1 MTNYLKNRELETRDW
16 RLGLNLQS
24 LISSLSLL
32 LIPVLYLLTLAQSPV
47 LGDPSEYTFVA
58 NMLGIA
64 HPPGYAFITL
74 LGKLF
79 QTIVPIG
86 TIAWRMHLLAA
97 VSASVAAWFVFGIIR
112 TLGRNL
118 PGFVDIISLFGA
130 FVTGTAVNHW
140 QHAIHANPHILTATF
155 TAANL
160 YFLTR
165 WWAENVGEQRSRGAE
180 VKNPPHFPAPPPSRS
195 QTWLYAFCLS
205 AGLGI
210 THHPLTV
217 FGFPAYAVFIFSI
230 WWQREVRDWRLE
242 TKKTRLSLQS
252 LVSNLS
258 RLVAHNWQTALKM
271 VGFALLGL
279 SVWLY
284 FPIRS
289 PMDPGFG
296 PITMNTLNGFLD
308 HVLARGLSESLP
320 YVSLADQP
328 NRAIVFWSLLRLQF
342 SWPIILLALFGL
354 LWPLYDKVKNG
365 HPVTLSP
372 VHPFSPA
379 PLPPI
384 ILYTLTFLGTYA
396 FVISLRAQDSMAYLI
411 GPFLIVGLF
420 AGLGLL
426 WLLKIG
432 SQMNADERRFLS
444 LRHRASALNLILVL
458 AFIVGPIW
466 QVWQNLPRVSLRS
479 YDEGQATIE
488 AVAHWA
494 EEQEPGAVLLSDWEH
509 ITPLWYER
517 YVNNN
522 WPDPEIVTPQLVA
535 AGSENPWLTA
545 VFDNLAAGPV
555 YLNNFR
561 PGPLAGTD
569 FRLRPSGPFYQVVEP
584 GDSTIP
590 DEMTAVT
597 AASASSTVLSSS
609 VQAVAQDIE
618 VVAYDLPKHHVTAG
632 DFVPL
637 TLAMRASVATEE
649 YYVPV
654 LYVGD
659 LRYEFT
665 TDSHLI
671 TPRWWAGEV
680 IIERFDFALP
690 HDLASGIY
698 PLRLNIKNLSLNEEF
713 PLDLSLGPLSVTA
726 ADNPPATD
734 HLLANFRQRVGLINA
749 AVRVNGRR
757 ATAPWSSEAR
767 LTAQPGDMV
776 NVTLEWES
784 LAKAEDSYTVFVH
797 LIDGNNV
804 PYVFLDYTPLGGS
817 APTHLWIPK
826 WLPGQRYTDPYRLPI
841 PDDLPP
847 GTYYIEVGLYEMVS
861 GRRLHISDSAGNLN
875 GDRIILGPI
884 EVQ

>member
-1 MTNYLKNRELETRDW
+1 MRP
-16 RLGLNLQS
+16 NLQS
-24 LISSLSLL
+24 LISNLSLL
-32 LIPVLYLLTLAQSPV
+32 LIPILYILTLAQSPV

-79 QTIVPIG
+79 QTIVPFG
-86 TIAWRMHLLAA
+86 TVAWRMHLLAA
-97 VSASVAAWFVFGIIR
+97 VSASVGAWFVFGIIR
-112 TLGRNL
+112 TLGRDL
-118 PGFVDIISLFGA
+118 DGLGMMAALFGA
-130 FVTGTAVNHW
+130 FVVGTAVNHW

-155 TAANL
+155 FTANL

-165 WWAENVGEQRSRGAE
+165 WWATRDETN
-180 VKNPPHFPAPPPSRS
+180 K
-195 QTWLYAFCLS
+195 WLYAFCVS

-217 FGFPAYAVFIFSI
+217 FGFPAYAVFILSV
-230 WWQREVRDWRLE
+230 WWQKEIGDWRLE
-242 TKKTRLSLQS
+242 TGKTHLNLQS
-252 LVSNLS
+252 LISNLR
-258 RLVAHNWQTALKM
+258 RLIKHNWQAALKM

-296 PITMNTLNGFLD
+296 PTTMNTLNGFLD

-320 YVSLADQP
+320 YVTLADQP
-328 NRAIVFWSLLRLQF
+328 NRAVVFWSLLRLQF
-342 SWPIILLALFGL
+342 SWPVIVLAILGLFF
-354 LWPLYDKVKNG
+354 PIYDKVKRSHLVTLSSG
-365 HPVTLSP
+365 HPV
-372 VHPFSPA
+372 
-379 PLPPI
+379 
-384 ILYTLTFLGTYA
+384 ILYALTFLGTYA

-432 SQMNADERRFLS
+432 TQINTDKHRFIS
-444 LRHRASALNLILVL
+444 PLRLRAFAL
-458 AFIVGPIW
+458 AFFFLVGPIW
-466 QVWQNLPRVSLRS
+466 QVGQNFSRVSLRD
-479 YDEGQATIE
+479 YNEGQEVIE
-488 AVAHWA
+488 AVEHWA
-494 EEQEPGAVLLSDWEH
+494 DEQESGAVLLSDWEH
-509 ITPLWYER
+509 MTPLWYER
-517 YVNNN
+517 YVNFN
-522 WPDPEIVTPQLVA
+522 WPDPSIVTPQLVA
-535 AGSENPWLTA
+535 AGTENPWLTA
-545 VFDNLAAGPV
+545 IIENLPGGPV
-555 YLNNFR
+555 YLSNYR

-569 FRLRPSGPFYQVVEP
+569 FRLRPSGLFYQVVEP
-584 GDSTIP
+584 GETTVP
-590 DEMTAVT
+590 DEMTEVT
-597 AASASSTVLSSS
+597 A
-609 VQAVAQDIE
+609 VADAIE
-618 VVAYDLPKHHVTAG
+618 IVAYDLPQHHVTAG

-637 TLAMRASVATEE
+637 TLALRAPIVTEE

-690 HDLASGIY
+690 HDLDSGVY
-698 PLRLNIKNLSLNEEF
+698 PLQLNIKNLSQNEEI
-713 PLDLSLGPLSVTA
+713 PLDLSLGTLSVSA
-726 ADNPPATD
+726 QANPPATD
-734 HLLANFRQRVGLINA
+734 HLLANFRQRVGLVGA
-749 AVRVNGRR
+749 EAR
-757 ATAPWSSEAR
+757 ANSKRAEAPWQPEAM
-767 LTAQPGDMV
+767 LAAQPGDIV

-784 LAKAEDSYTVFVH
+784 LAKAEESYTVFVH

-826 WLPGQRYTDPYRLPI
+826 WLPGQHYTDPYRLPI
-841 PDDLPP
+841 PEDLPP

-861 GRRLHISDSAGNLN
+861 GRRLHRSDNEGNLN
-875 GDRIILGPI
+875 GDRYILGPI
-884 EVQ
+884 VVQ